1 MSRIRRV
8 WSIISAIIMIL
19 SGIILIIIPD
29 AGMTLIAF
37 GLSVF
42 LIGRGL
48 KFITYYFSMARLM
61 VGGKSI
67 LLIGVFLFDFGIFT
81 LTVLNHPRL
90 IVIIYLL
97 AGHLFDGV
105 VNTVKSIREK
115 KEKAGSWK
123 RDLAEGIIHVIL
135 AILCIA
141 FINNIEVLVVIY
153 SLGLFYSAL
162 TRISA
167 ALRRT
172 AIVYI
177 Q

>member
-1 MSRIRRV
+1 
-8 WSIISAIIMIL
+8 MIL
-19 SGIILIIIPD
+19 SGIILIITPD
-29 AGMTLIAF
+29 EGMTLIAF
-37 GLSVF
+37 VLSVF

-48 KFITYYFSMARLM
+48 KFITYFFSMARLM
-61 VGGKSI
+61 VGGISI

-141 FINNIEVLVVIY
+141 FINNIEALVVIY

>member
-1 MSRIRRV
+1 MSKLRRV
-8 WSIISAIIMIL
+8 WNIISAIILML
-19 SGIILIIIPD
+19 SGIVLIVVPD
-29 AGMTLIAF
+29 AGMTIIAF

-42 LIGRGL
+42 LIARGL
-48 KFITYYFSMARLM
+48 KFIIYYFSMARLM
-61 VGGKSI
+61 VGGKSM

-81 LTVLNHPRL
+81 LTVLNYPRL

-97 AGHLFDGV
+97 GGHIFNGI
-105 VNTVKSIREK
+105 VNIVKSIREK

-123 RDLAEGIIHVIL
+123 RDLAEGLVHVIL
-135 AILCIA
+135 ASICI
-141 FINNIEVLVVIY
+141 IYIGNIEVLVIIY